1 MGNRS
6 DVEES
11 EAVAPMDGQRLND
24 LFIALLNNL
33 GVDAGTSS
41 GRLERVRFV
50 SIMDDD
56 SGLEISRCVTV

>member
-1 MGNRS
+1 VSNRS

-11 EAVAPMDGQRLND
+11 DAVAPMDGQRLND

-41 GRLERVRFV
+41 GRLERVRVV
-50 SIMDDD
+50 SMMDDD